1 MGDRRERL
9 VRARRQARGFAG
21 EARHLVAMPPRVA
34 AFYVRAFATAVR
46 TRDGYTS
53 MIATRPSDAE
63 HLLALARDR
72 LAVVELGTGTAWT
85 TIALALADPLRRV
98 VSYDPEAHPQRER
111 YLALVDGGT
120 RARIELHRRA
130 GQDAQPAPSTVDF
143 LFVDC
148 AHDRVSTADSF
159 RAWEPAIVPG
169 GVVAFHDYDHP
180 DYPGVR
186 EAVEELELRGEVR
199 GGVFV
204 WRKPVVRERTP
215 AG

>member
-1 MGDRRERL
+1 VGDRRERL
-9 VRARRQARGFAG
+9 VRLRRQARGFAA

-34 AFYVRAFATAVR
+34 AFYLRAFATAMR
-46 TRDGYTS
+46 TRDDYTS
-53 MIATRPSDAE
+53 AIATRPSDAE
-63 HLLALARDR
+63 HLLTLARDR

-98 VSYDPEAHPQRER
+98 TSYDPEAHPQRDR
-111 YLALVDGGT
+111 YLALVDDGT
-120 RARIELHRRA
+120 LARIDLHRGP
-130 GQDAQPAPSTVDF
+130 GQDARPAPGTVDF

-186 EAVEELELRGEVR
+186 DAVEELGLRGEVR

-204 WRKPVVRERTP
+204 WRKD
-215 AG
+215 